1 MKLMVIDGNSILNR
15 AYYGIRPLTTRDG
28 LYTHAI
34 FGFLTTLLRLEGEE
48 APDALCVTFDVHAPT
63 FRHQASEAYKATRKP
78 MPEEL
83 RVQVPVLKE
92 VLDALNIPRY
102 EQEGWEADDLI
113 GTISRKC
120 EADGWDCVV
129 VTGDK
134 DSLQLITDHTMVKL
148 VSTRMGQTTTKDMT
162 ETAFQE
168 QYGFAPIH
176 MIDLKALMGDSS
188 DNIPG
193 VPGIGEKTAM
203 ALIQQYESID
213 NLYAKMPDIEAKPAA
228 IRKLAEGEE
237 SARES
242 YWLATIVTDA
252 PLDFHPEENLC
263 RKPGPDAYPLF
274 LKLEFTKLIEKFGLS
289 PAEQPA
295 AERAD
300 FTMTVEQVTEPAQT
314 ERLLALWRAAD
325 HVSVLALPD
334 LTGLSVVCRTGA
346 DTGVTAELFFDKYQ
360 GDWNALLNA
369 LFAADIRKVSHNV
382 KDLTRT
388 LLENGLRAEGFVFDT
403 ALAAYLL
410 DATAGSYD
418 LARLFVAYFNE
429 ELPKALY
436 LEPDAFSL
444 LGDAAAAEASFD
456 SYAAAV
462 DALYGALAERLAER
476 GQMDLLHEIEMPL
489 CAVLAEMET
498 AGCRVDAKALGA
510 FGDLLARRSAELEQ
524 QIYAMA
530 GEEFNIN
537 SPKQLGEI
545 LFGKL
550 GLPHGKKTKT
560 GWSTNADVLE
570 KLRYEAPIVG
580 AVLEYRQYAKLK
592 STYAEGLLKAMDPDG
607 RVRTSFQMT
616 VTATGRLS
624 STEPNLQ
631 NIPTRTDLGSEIRRM
646 FIPAEGCVLVDAD
659 YSQIELRLLAHMAGD
674 EAMIAAF
681 RSGGDF
687 HAETAAKVFH
697 VAPDQVTHE
706 MRRQAKAVNFGI
718 VYGIPEPGHRRERG
732 GGQGVYG
739 GLLRHLPRRPDVYGR
754 HCGAGQGAG
763 LCGDAV
769 PPAAGPA
776 GAEVL
781 QLQPPFLRGASG
793 PEHAHPGHR
802 GGHHEAGYG
811 GGAETPAAGTA
822 GGPSGAASPRR
833 ADRGVPGGPGG
844 DRRGAA
850 EGGDGERGV
859 PLRPPNGGRPLGQKL
874 AGGQGLMGFQKIDY
888 AAWPRRPYFEHYH
901 RDVPCWYSMTVD
913 VDISALLPRLRGSG
927 LRFYPSVIH
936 GISRMVNAD
945 PALRMAMDETGAIGV
960 YDRVDPTYTIF
971 HKDDETFS
979 VLWTAYQPDLRAF
992 CQDWEADRARYGDI
1006 HPFEA
1011 RPPEAGQGLF
1021 NISAV
1026 PWASFR
1032 SLHLELPEAND
1043 YLLPIFTLGRYRKE
1057 NGRTLLPLA
1066 MQVHHGV
1073 TDGFHVGRFFNRLQ
1087 AWADS
1092 APEMGA

>member
-83 RVQVPVLKE
+83 RMQVPVLKE
-92 VLDALNIPRY
+92 VLDALRIPRY
-102 EQEGWEADDLI
+102 ELEGWEADDLI
-113 GTISRKC
+113 GTISRRC
-120 EADGWDCVV
+120 EAEGWDCVV

-134 DSLQLITDHTMVKL
+134 DSLQLITDRTMVKL

-162 ETAFQE
+162 ETAFRE

-213 NLYAKMPDIEAKPAA
+213 NLYARMPDIDAKPAA
-228 IRKLAEGEE
+228 VRKLAEGEE

-252 PLDFHPEENLC
+252 PLDFRPEDNL
-263 RKPGPDAYPLF
+263 RQQPGPDAYPLF
-274 LKLEFTKLIEKFGLS
+274 LKLEFTKLIEKFGLTS
-289 PAEQPA
+289 AEA
-295 AERAD
+295 VTAEKPSCD
-300 FTMTVEQVTEPAQT
+300 MTVEQVTDPAQA
-314 ERLLALWRAAD
+314 ERLLAQWRQAD
-325 HVSVLALPD
+325 HVAVLALPD
-334 LTGLSVVCRTGA
+334 LTGLSVVCWTGEN
-346 DTGVTAELFFDKYQ
+346 TGITAELFFDKYQ
-360 GDWNALLNA
+360 GDWNALLTA
-369 LFAADIRKVSHNV
+369 LFSADIRKVSHNV
-382 KDLTRT
+382 KDLMRT
-388 LLENGLRAEGFVFDT
+388 LLENHLPAEGFVFDT

-418 LARLFVAYFNE
+418 LARLFVSYFNE
-429 ELPKALY
+429 ELPKPLY
-436 LEPDAFSL
+436 LEKDAFSL

-462 DALYGALAERLAER
+462 DALYGALAPRLREEQMWDLYETAE
-476 GQMDLLHEIEMPL
+476 LPL
-489 CAVLAEMET
+489 CRVLAEMEI
-498 AGCRVDAKALGA
+498 AGCRVDAKALAA
-510 FGDLLARRSAELEQ
+510 FGDLLAARSAELER
-524 QIYAMA
+524 QIYDLA

-592 STYAEGLLKAMDPDG
+592 STYADGLLKAMDPDG

-697 VAPDQVTHE
+697 VDPSEVTHE

-718 VYGIPEPGHRRERG
+718 VYGISAFSLSQDIGVTVAEAKAYMEAYFATFPGVRTYMDAIVERAREQGYVETLFHRRRDLPELKSSNFNLRSFGERVALNMPI
-732 GGQGVYG
+732 Q
-739 GLLRHLPRRPDVYGR
+739 
-754 HCGAGQGAG
+754 
-763 LCGDAV
+763 
-769 PPAAGPA
+769 
-776 GAEVL
+776 
-781 QLQPPFLRGASG
+781 
-793 PEHAHPGHR
+793 
-802 GGHHEAGYG
+802 
-811 GGAETPAAGTA
+811 GTA
-822 GGPSGAASPRR
+822 
-833 ADRGVPGGPGG
+833 ADIM
-844 DRRGAA
+844 
-850 EGGDGERGV
+850 
-859 PLRPPNGGRPLGQKL
+859 KL
-874 AGGQGLMGFQKIDY
+874 AMVAVWK
-888 AAWPRRPYFEHYH
+888 
-901 RDVPCWYSMTVD
+901 
-913 VDISALLPRLRGSG
+913 RLR
-927 LRFYPSVIH
+927 
-936 GISRMVNAD
+936 A
-945 PALRMAMDETGAIGV
+945 
-960 YDRVDPTYTIF
+960 
-971 HKDDETFS
+971 
-979 VLWTAYQPDLRAF
+979 
-992 CQDWEADRARYGDI
+992 
-1006 HPFEA
+1006 
-1011 RPPEAGQGLF
+1011 
-1021 NISAV
+1021 
-1026 PWASFR
+1026 
-1032 SLHLELPEAND
+1032 ELPEAR
-1043 YLLPIFTLGRYRKE
+1043 LVL
-1057 NGRTLLPLA
+1057 
-1066 MQVHHGV
+1066 QVHDELIVECPEPQAERAAALLKAEMERVV
-1073 TDGFHVGRFFNRLQ
+1073 TLSVPLT
-1087 AWADS
+1087 AD
-1092 APEMGA
+1092 AHWGKNWLEAKG

>member
-369 LFAADIRKVSHNV
+369 LFAADVRKVSHNV

-550 GLPHGKKTKT
+550 GLPHGKKTQR
-560 GWSTNADVLE
+560 GWSTDAETLESLREYPLVEDVLQYRAYQ
-570 KLRYEAPIVG
+570 KLN
-580 AVLEYRQYAKLK
+580 
-592 STYAEGLLKAMDPDG
+592 STYVEGLLKVIGEDG
-607 RVRTSFQMT
+607 RIHSTFNQTEAR
-616 VTATGRLS
+616 TGRLS
-624 STEPNLQ
+624 SDNPNLQ
-631 NIPTRTDLGSEIRRM
+631 NIPIRTELGSQLRAY
-646 FIPAEGCVLVDAD
+646 FIAKPGCVLVDAD
-659 YSQIELRLLAHMAGD
+659 YSQIELRILAHITGD
-674 EAMIAAF
+674 EHMQQAF
-681 RSGGDF
+681 LNGEDIHRS
-687 HAETAAKVFH
+687 TAAKIYGI
-697 VAPDQVTHE
+697 PQEEVTS
-706 MRRQAKAVNFGI
+706 RLRSSAKAINFGI
-718 VYGIPEPGHRRERG
+718 MYGKGAYSLAKDIGVSVKEADAFLKNYLAAFPKVSGYMDKTIADAKACGYVSTLFGRRRALPELASSNFNVRSSGERMARNTPIQGTAADVIKLAMVRVWKRLRDEKMESRLILTVHDELIVEAPQAEAEKAAQILREEMEG
-732 GGQGVYG
+732 CVQY
-739 GLLRHLPRRPDVYGR
+739 
-754 HCGAGQGAG
+754 
-763 LCGDAV
+763 AV
-769 PPAAGPA
+769 PLSTDVHAGKNWL
-776 GAEVL
+776 E
-781 QLQPPFLRGASG
+781 
-793 PEHAHPGHR
+793 AH
-802 GGHHEAGYG
+802 
-811 GGAETPAAGTA
+811 
-822 GGPSGAASPRR
+822 
-833 ADRGVPGGPGG
+833 
-844 DRRGAA
+844 
-850 EGGDGERGV
+850 
-859 PLRPPNGGRPLGQKL
+859 
-874 AGGQGLMGFQKIDY
+874 
-888 AAWPRRPYFEHYH
+888 
-901 RDVPCWYSMTVD
+901 
-913 VDISALLPRLRGSG
+913 
-927 LRFYPSVIH
+927 
-936 GISRMVNAD
+936 
-945 PALRMAMDETGAIGV
+945 
-960 YDRVDPTYTIF
+960 
-971 HKDDETFS
+971 
-979 VLWTAYQPDLRAF
+979 
-992 CQDWEADRARYGDI
+992 
-1006 HPFEA
+1006 
-1011 RPPEAGQGLF
+1011 
-1021 NISAV
+1021 
-1026 PWASFR
+1026 
-1032 SLHLELPEAND
+1032 
-1043 YLLPIFTLGRYRKE
+1043 
-1057 NGRTLLPLA
+1057 
-1066 MQVHHGV
+1066 
-1073 TDGFHVGRFFNRLQ
+1073 
-1087 AWADS
+1087 
-1092 APEMGA
+1092 